1 MTSGACLKGRLS
13 QSLDTAND
21 CVHAV
26 VMGPRVT
33 FDCSEFSSDTAVNV
47 IVFYGCSAPRVLL
60 SLAVFLPWSQ
70 LI

>member
-13 QSLDTAND
+13 HPFDAAND
-21 CVHAV
+21 CAHALDT
-26 VMGPRVT
+26 GPRVT
-33 FDCSEFSSDTAVNV
+33 VDCSGFSSDTAVNV